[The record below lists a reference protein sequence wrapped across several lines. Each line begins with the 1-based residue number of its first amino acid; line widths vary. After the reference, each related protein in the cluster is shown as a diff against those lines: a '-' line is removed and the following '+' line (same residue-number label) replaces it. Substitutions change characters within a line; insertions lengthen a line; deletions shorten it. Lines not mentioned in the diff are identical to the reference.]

1 MFDTSEKPLD
11 VKSVLRSHYR
21 EESDTWKILLRHGE
35 LVAAKALAVADR
47 IAHLKPDRAFLV
59 ECAYLHDIGI
69 GKTHTPTLGCH
80 GTAPYIQHGLIGREL
95 LDAVGLHR
103 HGLVCERHV
112 GAGIT
117 AADIREKGLPLPER
131 DLVPLTLEEEIICYA
146 DQFFSKDGDR
156 IAVARSVDRIRSQLA
171 RYGDRQRAAFDEWVE
186 RFESSSR
193 GLSADA
199 LP

>member
-11 VKSVLRSHYR
+11 ITSVLRPHYQ

-35 LVAAKALAVADR
+35 LVAAKALTVADR

-69 GKTHTPTLGCH
+69 GKTHTPSLGCH

-117 AADIREKGLPLPER
+117 AMDIRDKELPLPER
-131 DLVPLTLEEEIICYA
+131 DMVPLTLEEEIICYA
-146 DQFFSKDGDR
+146 DQFFSKDGEKMS
-156 IAVARSVDRIRSQLA
+156 VTRSMDRIRSQLA
-171 RYGDRQRAAFDEWVE
+171 RYGSRQRAVFDDWVE
-186 RFESSSR
+186 RFESSFR
-193 GLSADA
+193 EIPADA